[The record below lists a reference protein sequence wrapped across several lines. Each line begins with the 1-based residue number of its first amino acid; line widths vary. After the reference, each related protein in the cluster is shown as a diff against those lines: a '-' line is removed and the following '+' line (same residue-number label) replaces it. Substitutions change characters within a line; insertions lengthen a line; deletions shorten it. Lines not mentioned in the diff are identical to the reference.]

1 MFFALSPTGCELVR
15 ASFNGRILDFDE
27 IKEIMVKKVKKLIP
41 KCDKIKQF
49 LSPKYKK
56 IPSPQKFMWI

>member
-1 MFFALSPTGCELVR
+1 MFFALSPIGCELVR

-41 KCDKIKQF
+41 KCDKIK
-49 LSPKYKK
+49 
-56 IPSPQKFMWI
+56 